1 MVGNYTHSNILL
13 LVFSIFCTRHCCNS
27 FQHWLEYVC
36 VVVGCFAL
44 QSHTKTFESHTGINN
59 LGRKRL
65 KTAVCFAVV
74 LHEHEVPDF
83 NYLRV
88 IVVYEIA
95 TGDLGTFFSRTE
107 VDMDFGTR
115 SARSCITHFP
125 EVVVFV
131 TVDDVIFRQELFP
144 IGSSFVVTAQSFF
157 RTSFKY
163 GCIEMFRIQFQDFYQ
178 IFPCPADRFFLEV
191 IAERPV
197 TKHFKHGVVVRIVSY
212 FFQVIMLS
220 AYTQTFLRVRDSLVF
235 RRMVTQNN
243 IFKLVHTRV
252 RKHQGRVIFNHHR
265 SRGNDVVSFRLK
277 EILE

>member
-1 MVGNYTHSNILL
+1 
-13 LVFSIFCTRHCCNS
+13 
-27 FQHWLEYVC
+27 
-36 VVVGCFAL
+36 
-44 QSHTKTFESHTGINN
+44 
-59 LGRKRL
+59 
-65 KTAVCFAVV
+65 
-74 LHEHEVPDF
+74 
-83 NYLRV
+83 
-88 IVVYEIA
+88 
-95 TGDLGTFFSRTE
+95 
-107 VDMDFGTR
+107 MDFGTR

-131 TVDDVIFRQELFP
+131 TVDDVILWQELFP
-144 IGSSFVVTAQSFF
+144 IRSSFVVTAQSFF
-157 RTSFKY
+157 GTSFKY

-178 IFPCPADRFFLEV
+178 IFPRPADRFFLEV

-252 RKHQGRVIFNHHR
+252 GKHQRGVVLNHHR
-265 SRGNDVVSFRLK
+265 SRRHNLVTFTFEETLERVSDFICSQHTSYL
-277 EILE
+277 